1 MLNQFTWIDYFI
13 GICVAMVIYY
23 LWLAIK
29 YFRNDITHVIL
40 SKSDERFGS
49 DLFEDE
55 YQDVTEVKST
65 SAMQE
70 GTAILNTLD
79 NDFEEIEF
87 LIQKLK
93 KVIADTSKSKPV
105 KAEFKEYLRLVLKEY
120 PSVKDSALRESV
132 NELIVAETE
141 KYGIVILSR
150 EEVDVLW

>member
-29 YFRNDITHVIL
+29 YFRNDITHAIL

-55 YQDVTEVKST
+55 YQDVTEVRPASV
-65 SAMQE
+65 MQD

-79 NDFEEIEF
+79 SDFEEIEF